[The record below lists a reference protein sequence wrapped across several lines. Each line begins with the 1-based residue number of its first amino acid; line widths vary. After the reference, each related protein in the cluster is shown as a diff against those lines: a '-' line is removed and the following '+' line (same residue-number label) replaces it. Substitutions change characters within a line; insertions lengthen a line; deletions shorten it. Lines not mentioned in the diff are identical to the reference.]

1 MSDVSIDSSIKSI
14 SFVKHNY
21 LPAVKFLRIKTSDD
35 FISICF
41 TEKDL
46 EELKELIT
54 EELE

>member
-1 MSDVSIDSSIKSI
+1 MSEI
-14 SFVKHNY
+14 FR
-21 LPAVKFLRIKTSDD
+21 RIKTSDD